1 MVGDRRER
9 SMARRLQ
16 NEGMRSYL
24 RHASGV
30 AFVLFAAFSPAT
42 SVAGSTVLA
51 SRKAIGKA
59 GTSLV
64 RTIIAAEQGCLER
77 RFAGKIPSTAGCT
90 DTGPSLAGVDEPAT
104 RDRILKAI
112 AKARAAVTK
121 KCADLSPTAP
131 ADAGL
136 GMAATCPSSEPACD
150 MPVSDLTSLLDC
162 LECAHVST
170 GQAVVDVPYG
180 ATSAIVF
187 PGGGFGGRR

>member
-1 MVGDRRER
+1 
-9 SMARRLQ
+9 
-16 NEGMRSYL
+16 MRSYL

-30 AFVLFAAFSPAT
+30 ALVLLTSLAPAT
-42 SVAGSTVLA
+42 SEAGSTVLA
-51 SRKAIGKA
+51 CRKAIGKA

-64 RTIIAAEQGCLER
+64 RAVIAAEQGCLER
-77 RFAGKIPSTAGCT
+77 RLAGKVPASAGCN

-104 RDRILKAI
+104 RDKILKAI
-112 AKARAAVTK
+112 AKARSAVTK
-121 KCADLSPTAP
+121 KCMDLSPTAP

-136 GMAATCPSSEPACD
+136 GMDATCPSSEPACD
-150 MPVSDLTSLLDC
+150 MPVNDITSLLDC

-170 GQAVVDVPYG
+170 GQAVVGVPYG